1 MITGSPPN
9 AMEPIKT
16 LIVDDFE
23 QYRNA
28 IRRVLQRRSKFKI
41 VGEASDGLEAV
52 RIASELL
59 PDLILLDI
67 SMPKLGGIEAW
78 RRIRKLSPESKIL
91 FVTAAPSAELL
102 DEAFRLGAQGCL
114 HKMDIAGELFET
126 VDAVMEGEL
135 FASAHTEYRINAD
148 HDGDDGAK
156 VEGCRECLGLSAR
169 YQEAVDEFRQRVRR
183 LSQAAIA
190 YESGTYARLFEQ
202 CETARQN
209 CAHARDNLFGHLR
222 EEHEGGVK

>member
-1 MITGSPPN
+1 
-9 AMEPIKT
+9 MEPIKT

-28 IRRVLQRRSKFKI
+28 IRRVLQRRSRFRI

-67 SMPKLGGIEAW
+67 SMPKLGGIDAC

-91 FVTAAPSAELL
+91 FVTAEPSAELL
-102 DEAFRLGAQGCL
+102 DEAFRLGAHGCL
-114 HKMDIAGELFET
+114 HKLDVAGELFEA

-135 FASAHTEYRINAD
+135 FSSTHIEYYKNSDHQSGYGANATR
-148 HDGDDGAK
+148 
-156 VEGCRECLGLSAR
+156 CRDCLGLSAL
-169 YQEAVDEFRQRVRR
+169 YQESVDEFRQHVRK
-183 LSQAAIA
+183 LSQASVS
-190 YESGTYARLFEQ
+190 YEAGMFIKLFEQ
-202 CETARQN
+202 CEAARQK
-209 CAHARDNLFGHLR
+209 CGRARDSLFGHLR
-222 EEHEGGVK
+222 EQHEGG